1 MILVRY
7 ILKMH
12 LAPFF
17 GSFFVLMSLFV
28 LQSLMKLM
36 DQLLGKGLSG
46 TVIFELIFLN
56 LAWIVVL
63 TLPMAVLVSTLMAFG
78 KLASQNELTAMKAG
92 GMSLSKMM
100 LPVLIS
106 SLAVTWFAIEFNN
119 KILPEA
125 NHQLKTLTIDIHR
138 KKPTLSLTPGLISQ
152 DLQGYSILVQE
163 TFSENNSFKNV
174 SIVDHRNP
182 NSYSLITAKN
192 GSIKFSP
199 DYKKIILDLHEGEI
213 HELTLPEYSSYRI
226 VKFNHQLIT
235 TDAEGFEF
243 IRSDENTFSRGDRE
257 LSASAMQYIV
267 DSLNVQAST
276 IKDRINRISNY
287 WNEKLKTGSAK
298 IDTKDKI
305 VWEQIISFTDARS
318 QLQMLNTLI
327 ENENYFLN
335 SIELQILSYE
345 VEIQK
350 KYSIPF
356 ACFVFVLIGA
366 PLGVM
371 IRRGGFGV
379 AATISLIFFVIYWAS
394 LIGGEKLADRE
405 FMSPWLG
412 MWIAN
417 IVIGLFGLILY
428 YRVAKENVEIKF
440 NWWKKFIPKRFNIYF
455 EK

>member
-1 MILVRY
+1 M
-7 ILKMH
+7 
-12 LAPFF
+12 
-17 GSFFVLMSLFV
+17 
-28 LQSLMKLM
+28 
-36 DQLLGKGLSG
+36 
-46 TVIFELIFLN
+46 
-56 LAWIVVL
+56 
-63 TLPMAVLVSTLMAFG
+63 
-78 KLASQNELTAMKAG
+78 
-92 GMSLSKMM
+92 
-100 LPVLIS
+100 
-106 SLAVTWFAIEFNN
+106 
-119 KILPEA
+119 
-125 NHQLKTLTIDIHR
+125 
-138 KKPTLSLTPGLISQ
+138 
-152 DLQGYSILVQE
+152 QE

-182 NSYSLITAKN
+182 NSYSLITAKMVQLN
-192 GSIKFSP
+192 FHQII
-199 DYKKIILDLHEGEI
+199 KIILDLHEGEI

-350 KYSIPF
+350 IFNPICLF
-356 ACFVFVLIGA
+356 CICFN
-366 PLGVM
+366 
-371 IRRGGFGV
+371 RR
-379 AATISLIFFVIYWAS
+379 ATWRN
-394 LIGGEKLADRE
+394 D
-405 FMSPWLG
+405 SPRRIWSCRY
-412 MWIAN
+412 N
-417 IVIGLFGLILY
+417 
-428 YRVAKENVEIKF
+428 
-440 NWWKKFIPKRFNIYF
+440 
-455 EK
+455 